1 MQKVVSAREHV
12 VLGMLAHRL
21 VAGIQR
27 QGHQLRHVFAQ
38 LAQFLVDAPLDLV
51 ESQPGEVLVQ
61 EISRFHQ
68 FRGLVSPVGD
78 DDAVL
83 HISIGCDD
91 DEQDALLRQAQEF
104 NVAES
109 GGPALGRHHHA
120 GKARQVGE
128 QMRSLGDE
136 FLRVVR
142 LQLAFQL
149 ADFDLVQ
156 RPDLEQRI
164 DKEAVAARRRNPA
177 RGRVRAGDEAEFFQ
191 VRHDVADAG
200 RAQFEAGKPGKR
212 ARTNRLTIGNI
223 ALDEHFQQALCPLA
237 GKAVARVHTAIL
249 PCRSRDLSSTVR
261 AGPAN
266 VL

>member
-1 MQKVVSAREHV
+1 MQKVVSAREYV

-38 LAQFLVDAPLDLV
+38 LAQFLVDAPLDIV
-51 ESQPGEVLVQ
+51 ERQPGEVLVQ

-68 FRGLVSPVGD
+68 FRGLVRPVGD

-83 HISIGCDD
+83 HISIGCHNDQ
-91 DEQDALLRQAQEF
+91 QDALLRQAQEF

-109 GGPALGRHHHA
+109 GGAALGRHHHA
-120 GKARQVGE
+120 GEARQVGQ
-128 QMRSLGDE
+128 QMRSLGDK

-149 ADFDLVQ
+149 AYFNLVQ

-164 DKEAVAARRRNPA
+164 DEEAVAARRRDPA
-177 RGRVRAGDEAEFFQ
+177 RGRVRAGDEAEFFEI
-191 VRHDVADAG
+191 RHDVADAG
-200 RAQFEAGKPGKR
+200 RAQFKTGKPGKR
-212 ARTNRLTIGNI
+212 ARTDRLAVGNI
-223 ALDEHFQQALCPLA
+223 ALDEHFQQALCPFA
-237 GKAVARVHTAIL
+237 GKAVARVHIAIL
-249 PCRSRDLSSTVR
+249 PCRCRNLSSTVR
-261 AGPAN
+261 VKSAN